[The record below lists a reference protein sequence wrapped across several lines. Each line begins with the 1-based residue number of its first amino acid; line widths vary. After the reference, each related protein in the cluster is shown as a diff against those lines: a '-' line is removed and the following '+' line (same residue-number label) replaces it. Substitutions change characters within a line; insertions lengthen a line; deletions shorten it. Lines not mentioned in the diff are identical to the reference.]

1 MVEIVLQRP
10 SKWVVI
16 ANALASDRALDG
28 RKEVLRQSVR
38 VKSNPLAMV
47 DFPELHSQKRG
58 NP

>member
-1 MVEIVLQRP
+1 MVEIVLHQP
-10 SKWVVI
+10 SKCVVI
-16 ANALASDRALDG
+16 ANPLANDRSLDG
-28 RKEVLRQSVR
+28 RQEVLRQSVR